1 MQKIINKSTAI
12 KSIIVII
19 GICLIFTV
27 FPLGIWTQTISETM
41 PRATNDVIGAVTQ
54 EKMAQQT
61 FIAGYDYLYSIRI
74 FVSSGS
80 QGEAFYFRMLGPA
93 PYHPMMIE
101 DIITLDPNNTPGY
114 YEILIDQ
121 SLELDETYSYII
133 QAKTEDTQIYLGVEW
148 FFRDEYPNAGKLYY
162 NVLPMSGQ
170 SLAVSYNYKVPLPVG
185 YSVAI
190 VADILLVM
198 LLLCLAVGYYYR
210 RNPEKDSLHVVEQI
224 VKVIFNPLIIIV
236 MVIALVAVWLHAFGP
251 ELVDNIFSTIAIIL
265 GGGICWYGVNHN
277 RDGQVSVF
285 TKETLYKNWPDYLQ
299 SVFFAATL
307 YACFEYRDA
316 LYSLNQ
322 SIAQNKQLIFFGL
335 FIFAMMAWRQIF
347 NLVNLI
353 IITIVGGYAYYYYT
367 ENVRAGMDE
376 LSIYELQNI
385 TLEAWVIVIG
395 VMVVFCIMV
404 NVVTALIKK
413 EMKPISVAFGLL
425 VLLFLSLM
433 VVFRNT
439 REWPILMAVCFPL
452 FYLQYGV
459 SRRPDIV
466 LNMCR
471 GLILSFIWMVG
482 YSLLYRPFATHYT
495 VRYPMFFHT
504 VTVTAT
510 YLALVATAVLVIL
523 IFKMRTTHRLNDL
536 WKEYVLMGT
545 ITTYL
550 IFTISNTG
558 IYSFIIITIF
568 SLLFFTVGKGKQK
581 VRNITRSVL
590 AIVLSLI
597 ICFPAIFF
605 LQRNIPALVGKP
617 KSHGEYGI
625 ELFHQDVT
633 RGRNPASYE
642 YMKLGRFV
650 DVFSH
655 TFFNTPSDSID
666 FYGYGKEHV
675 ANMVVIGT
683 TVYTARDVEELGLDL
698 TEAVSVADK
707 KRDVL
712 ENPESYSEAELLALK
727 THLHIPEKRD
737 FSNGRL
743 DHFRVY
749 FSELNAFGHE
759 KMGATMPDGRT
770 AFHAHNI
777 YLQFAY
783 DHGIYMGILFIVV
796 GVAAFIR
803 AIIYYRRNI
812 DKEKYAA
819 LPLAI
824 IAYVAT
830 AGLAEW
836 IFHFSDPSGFILMLM
851 MAPLIFGHK
860 TNEVK
865 EVI

>member
-12 KSIIVII
+12 RSIIIII
-19 GICLIFTV
+19 GLCLVFTV
-27 FPLGIWTQTISETM
+27 FPLGIWTQTITETI
-41 PRATNDVIGAVTQ
+41 PRVTNDIIGDVTQ

-61 FIAGYDYLYSIRI
+61 FIAGYDYLHSIRI
-74 FVSSGS
+74 FISSGS
-80 QGEAFYFRMLGPA
+80 HGQAFYFRMLGPA
-93 PYHPMMIE
+93 PYHQLMIE
-101 DIITLDPNNTPGY
+101 DSITLDQGNIPGY
-114 YEILIDQ
+114 YDILINQ

-133 QAKTEDTQIYLGVEW
+133 QAKTEDTKVFLGVEW
-148 FFRDEYPNAGKLYY
+148 FFRDEFPNAGRLYY
-162 NVLPMSGQ
+162 NSLPMSGQ
-170 SLAVSYNYKVPLPVG
+170 SLAVSYTYKIPLHIG
-185 YSVAI
+185 YATAI
-190 VADILLVM
+190 IAAIILVM
-198 LLLCLAVGYYYR
+198 LVLCSVIGFYYK
-210 RNPEKDSLHVVEQI
+210 RNPEKDTLHVTCQI
-224 VKVIFNPLIIIV
+224 VKVIFNPLIIIFV
-236 MVIALVAVWLHAFGP
+236 VAGLVAVWFNIFGP
-251 ELVDNIFSTIAIIL
+251 ELVDNIFSTIAIL
-265 GGGICWYGVNHN
+265 VGGGVCWYGVNHN
-277 RDGQVSVF
+277 RDGQTPVL
-285 TKETLYKNWPDYLQ
+285 TKETLLKSWPDYLQ
-299 SVFFAATL
+299 SVFIAGVL

-322 SIAQNKQLIFFGL
+322 SIAQKKQIVFFGL
-335 FIFAMMAWRQIF
+335 VIFAMMAWRQIF
-347 NLVNLI
+347 NMVNLVI
-353 IITIVGGYAYYYYT
+353 LTIVGGYAYYYYV
-367 ENVRAGMDE
+367 EEVRAGMDE
-376 LSIYELQNI
+376 LSIHELENI
-385 TLEAWVIVIG
+385 KLEAWVIVIG
-395 VMVVFCIMV
+395 GMVIFCIMV

-413 EMKPISVAFGLL
+413 EMKPISVAFGFLM
-425 VLLFLSLM
+425 LLFLSLM

-439 REWPILMAVCFPL
+439 REWPILMAVCFTL

-471 GLILSFIWMVG
+471 GLIFSFIWMVG
-482 YSLLYRPFATHYT
+482 YSLLYRPFTTFET

-510 YLALVATAVLVIL
+510 YLALVATAVLIIL
-523 IFKMRTTHRLNDL
+523 VFKMRTTQRLRDL

-545 ITTYL
+545 VASYL
-550 IFTISNTG
+550 FMTISNTG
-558 IYSFIIITIF
+558 VYSFIIITIF
-568 SLLFFTVGKGKQK
+568 SLLVFTIGKGKQK
-581 VRNITRSVL
+581 VRNILSSAF
-590 AIVLSLI
+590 AIILSLI
-597 ICFPAIFF
+597 ICFPVIFF

-617 KSHGEYGI
+617 KSHGIYGI

-633 RGRNPASYE
+633 RGRNPASFE

-650 DVFSH
+650 DVFCH

-666 FYGYGKEHV
+666 FYNRDYIDE
-675 ANMVVIGT
+675 MVFIGLKM
-683 TVYTARDVEELGLDL
+683 YWIEDAKELGLDL
-698 TEAVSVADK
+698 DNAIPAKDVK
-707 KRDVL
+707 KEL
-712 ENPESYSEAELLALK
+712 IENPESFSEDELSTLK
-727 THLHIPEKRD
+727 PTLHILEERD
-737 FSNGRL
+737 FTNGRI

-749 FSELNAFGHE
+749 FAELNAFGHE
-759 KMGATMPDGRT
+759 KMGAMMPDGRL

-796 GVAAFIR
+796 GAVAFIR

-836 IFHFSDPSGFILMLM
+836 IFHFSDPSGFMLMMM
-851 MAPLIFGHK
+851 MAPLIFTHHK